1 MAYFGGK
8 SEPFSEKGCE
18 MRLEK
23 LSHQGWEGE
32 EVVGAGHR
40 ARFGGI
46 GLGCV
51 EGWSV
56 GEVS

>member
-1 MAYFGGK
+1 
-8 SEPFSEKGCE
+8 